1 AARSGSAAQ
10 LGGDLGGWWRG
21 EPVRA
26 RAAGAVE
33 RGLKWARRNPAVAA
47 LSAAVLLTFALGAA
61 LATGLATW
69 ALDEA
74 RLADTNADEAARD
87 AEAAREARDDAR
99 QSEDLAKAE
108 TIRT

>member
-1 AARSGSAAQ
+1 DLETVCLKCLEKEPARRYASAAE
-10 LGGDLGGWWRG
+10 LADDLGRFLRG

-26 RAAGAVE
+26 RPAGAVE

-61 LATGLATW
+61 LATGLAVW

-74 RLADTNADEAARD
+74 RLAGTHADGAG
-87 AEAAREARDDAR
+87 
-99 QSEDLAKAE
+99 
-108 TIRT
+108 